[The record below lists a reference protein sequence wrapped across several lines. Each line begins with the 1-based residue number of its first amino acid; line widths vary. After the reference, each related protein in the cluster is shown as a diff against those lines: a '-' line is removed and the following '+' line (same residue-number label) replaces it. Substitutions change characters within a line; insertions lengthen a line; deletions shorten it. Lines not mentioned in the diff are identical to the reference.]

1 MTDIPSIVTAY
12 RCHSDQ
18 RGAIATVVK
27 TEGSSYRRP
36 GARMLIFDREV
47 IGSISGGCLEQ
58 DVIAHAQEVMRSGQP
73 RLVTYDSTAKEDI
86 VWGLGLGCNGVVQ
99 ILIERLHAH
108 HSLTL
113 IETGLATQNTSV
125 LATVFNAE
133 GNGEIAIGTSLLLT
147 DQTTIQGNFPES
159 NWKRAVIADALS
171 ALDSQQPTTLRY
183 QSPDAQFIEVL
194 IEILQP
200 PVDLWLFGAGQDA
213 VPVAHLAK
221 TLGWSVTL
229 VDCRALAATA
239 QRFSGV
245 DRVILTRRDQIEE
258 LTVPPGAIAVVMTHH
273 YLDDLAIL
281 KMLLPSQAQ
290 YVGLLGSRLRAN
302 RLLDECVALTPE
314 QQSRCYAPIGL
325 DIGAETPEAIALS
338 IVAEIQA
345 VLARRSAGHLKH
357 RQAGIHVPV
366 PHQERSEVLGSS
378 LISGYCKV
386 RVPLAELEDS
396 RIQLAP

>member
-1 MTDIPSIVTAY
+1 MTDTPSIVTAY
-12 RCHSDQ
+12 RRHSDQ

-99 ILIERLHAH
+99 ILIERLHAQ

-113 IETGLATQNTSV
+113 VETGLATQNTSV
-125 LATVFNAE
+125 LATVFNAGE
-133 GNGEIAIGTSLLLT
+133 NGGIAIGTSLLLM
-147 DQTTIQGNFPES
+147 DRTTIQGNFPES
-159 NWKRAVIADALS
+159 NWKRSVITDALS

-183 QSPDAQFIEVL
+183 QSPDGQFIEVL

-245 DRVILTRRDQIEE
+245 DRVILTRQAAE

-290 YVGLLGSRLRAN
+290 YIGLLGSRLRAN

-314 QQSRCYAPIGL
+314 QQSRLYAPIGL

-345 VLARRSAGHLKH
+345 VLAGRSAGHLKH
-357 RQAGIHVPV
+357 RQAGIHAPV

-378 LISGYCKV
+378 LVSG
-386 RVPLAELEDS
+386 
-396 RIQLAP
+396 